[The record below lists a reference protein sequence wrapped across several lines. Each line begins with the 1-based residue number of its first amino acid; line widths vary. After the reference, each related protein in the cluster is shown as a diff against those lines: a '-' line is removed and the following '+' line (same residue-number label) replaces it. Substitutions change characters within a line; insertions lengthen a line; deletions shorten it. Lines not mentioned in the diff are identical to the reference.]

1 MFVSSRSGTFA
12 YILFSTK
19 VFEIIPKLFLFQCIP
34 EQDVKRKK
42 LLRRKAVI
50 SENDGLVSKN
60 GKWRSSFSFSE
71 RNLIALKPELY
82 QALKYLNK
90 VDCRLI

>member
-1 MFVSSRSGTFA
+1 MQ
-12 YILFSTK
+12 YIFSTMFLISFQK
-19 VFEIIPKLFLFQCIP
+19 KILFQCIP

-42 LLRRKAVI
+42 LLRRKDVI
-50 SENDGLVSKN
+50 SDNDGLVSKN

-90 VDCRLI
+90 VDFRLII